1 MTNQD
6 QKYKT
11 LTDKSRSHKKAK
23 FMNSDT
29 VSQTDSQRVR
39 QTDRQ
44 TGRAID
50 KIVLFFE
57 GYIASMGLYF
67 ESISTQCKKLDK
79 KISKFT
85 KDHLWLTRLVVIRT
99 DQATDRVN

>member
-11 LTDKSRSHKKAK
+11 LTGKSRFHKKAK

-29 VSQTDSQRVR
+29 VSQTDSQTDR

-44 TGRAID
+44 IGRAID
-50 KIVLFFE
+50 KIVLF
-57 GYIASMGLYF
+57 L
-67 ESISTQCKKLDK
+67 
-79 KISKFT
+79 
-85 KDHLWLTRLVVIRT
+85 KDILPQWTLLWEHFNPMQEVGQKNIQIYQRLF
-99 DQATDRVN
+99 AG

>member
-11 LTDKSRSHKKAK
+11 LTDKSISHKKAK

-29 VSQTDSQRVR
+29 VSQTDSQ
-39 QTDRQ
+39 TDRH
-44 TGRAID
+44 TRRAID

-57 GYIASMGLYF
+57 GYIASMGLCF
-67 ESISTQCKKLDK
+67 GSISTQCKKLDK